1 MRSRVAASGPT
12 RGALA
17 GGGFCNAR
25 GQADFLE
32 HEGAPGLVEGARAE
46 RGQLGEKPRTLVLR
60 SLRLIVDGPEGVLPL
75 DPASTG
81 VFRLPDGSVLLVP
94 DHLEEAYLA
103 RDEEALR
110 ELVKDMLG
118 PEFRLVRLEGE

>member
-1 MRSRVAASGPT
+1 MVSLDPAGV
-12 RGALA
+12 ALA
-17 GGGFCNAR
+17 GGAPHSAR

-32 HEGAPGLVEGARAE
+32 RSQAPGLVEGARAE
-46 RGQLGEKPRTLVLR
+46 KGQLGEKPRTLVLR

-81 VFRLPDGSVLLVP
+81 VFKLPDGSVLLVP
-94 DHLEEAYLA
+94 DHLEEAYYA
-103 RDEEALR
+103 RDEKALR

-118 PEFRLVRLEGE
+118 PGFKLVRLEGE